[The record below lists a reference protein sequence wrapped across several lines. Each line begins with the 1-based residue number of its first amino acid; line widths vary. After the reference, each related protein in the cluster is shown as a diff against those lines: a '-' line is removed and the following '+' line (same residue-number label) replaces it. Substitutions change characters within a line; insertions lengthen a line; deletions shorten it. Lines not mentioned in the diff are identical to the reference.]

1 MTTTIFVAGAA
12 GAIGRRLVPLLLSRG
27 HRVVGMTRSQ
37 TRASVLADMGAL
49 PVICDVFDAP
59 TLRTI
64 LRGVRPDVVVH
75 QLTDLPPGLDTS
87 RMEEGI
93 RRNARIRTEG
103 TENLVAAAV
112 ASGTSHVVAQSIAWA
127 YAPGPKP
134 HTEESPLDQAAGGLR
149 GVSVAGVM
157 ALEQAVLHTPRLR
170 GTVLRYGQIYGP
182 GTGSD
187 DASGKPLALHVD
199 AAAWAAILAVELGR
213 TGIFNIVESDSEIT
227 SDKARRELGWHAAT
241 SYRASPK
248 ARCEMSRP

>member
-1 MTTTIFVAGAA
+1 MTTTIFVAGAT
-12 GAIGRRLVPLLLSRG
+12 GAIGRRLAPLLLSRG

-37 TRASVLADMGAL
+37 ERASVLADMGAL

-59 TLRTI
+59 TLRTV
-64 LRGVRPDVVVH
+64 LQGVRPDVVVH
-75 QLTDLPPGLDTS
+75 QLTDLPRGLDAS

-93 RRNARIRTEG
+93 RRNARIRIEG
-103 TENLVAAAV
+103 TENLVAAA
-112 ASGTSHVVAQSIAWA
+112 AACGASHVVAQSIAWA

-134 HTEESPLDQAAGGLR
+134 HAEESPLDEGAHGLR
-149 GVSVAGVM
+149 GVSVGGVI
-157 ALEQAVLHTPRLR
+157 ALERVVLHTPGLR

-199 AAAWAAILAVELGR
+199 AAAWAAMLAVELGR
-213 TGIFNIVESDSEIT
+213 TGIFNIVEPNSEVT

-241 SYRASPK
+241 PYRASPE
-248 ARCEMSRP
+248 ALVAN